1 MNDLHKRRKKKTNVR
16 INQIAR
22 HLVRG
27 QPCTW
32 DLRLIITPGVKAVN
46 TTPQGKQALEV
57 HRS

>member
-1 MNDLHKRRKKKTNVR
+1 MIYIKTEKKKTNMR
-16 INQIAR
+16 INQIEM
-22 HLVRG
+22 HFVRG

-57 HRS
+57 HRN

>member
-1 MNDLHKRRKKKTNVR
+1 MKKKKTNVH